1 MDPRIKTSTAGL
13 EEKFQLEERM
23 AALLSQTSETLM
35 QAESIGPPL
44 QKLSQQAS
52 GAIRDSVQAFQTK
65 LATVLGAPAG
75 FAAPPIDEVTLSR
88 VNGQVAVLYGQ
99 VWPADAEPT
108 ASQSEALAAIEHDAL
123 DVLKRWN
130 ALKTADIPA
139 LNRMLNGANLPE
151 LHLESDLHK
160 EETVMDED

>member
-1 MDPRIKTSTAGL
+1 
-13 EEKFQLEERM
+13 
-23 AALLSQTSETLM
+23 
-35 QAESIGPPL
+35 
-44 QKLSQQAS
+44 
-52 GAIRDSVQAFQTK
+52 
-65 LATVLGAPAG
+65 
-75 FAAPPIDEVTLSR
+75 
-88 VNGQVAVLYGQ
+88 